1 MASGAAL
8 GTSIAPGYGT
18 AIGAVAGGLYG
29 ALQGNEAK
37 KAREKAERAA
47 AEIPREDPAIAGYLG
62 DMRRHRRHLLAG
74 TGSLFQAQRRAIDQA
89 QAQTGANL
97 ARTTGGSTGTLI
109 DALLRSQTQTDRSI
123 NEAFGYQQGLAADAL
138 TAQLPVISDMADR
151 RLSLGLYGR
160 DLAMMRAA
168 TLEQANNAN
177 FSGGLANLGSMG
189 SLTQGAPKT
198 STTTQMQWDA
208 AIPPSLMT
216 TIPPQRQTPAPGAPN
231 YAIGMMNT
239 IPPSMSRPELTY
251 TPNYR

>member
-1 MASGAAL
+1 MGSVAG
-8 GTSIAPGYGT
+8 PYGM
-18 AIGAVAGGLYG
+18 AIGAIAGGIYG
-29 ALQGNEAK
+29 GIQGNEAK

-47 AEIPREDPAIAGYLG
+47 AEIPREDPAMASYLG

-138 TAQLPVISDMADR
+138 TSQLPVITDMADR

-177 FSGGLANLGSMG
+177 FSGGLANLSSMG
-189 SLTQGAPKT
+189 SLTQGSPKT
-198 STTTQMQWDA
+198 TQTTPASVYNPSPAPASLTAAAPTTT
-208 AIPPSLMT
+208 PS
-216 TIPPQRQTPAPGAPN
+216 PYR
-231 YAIGMMNT
+231 
-239 IPPSMSRPELTY
+239 PSYYSDSDGLPIAY
-251 TPNYR
+251 